1 LKNMPVFRSEIQ
13 ETTSTDTMEGGRLG
27 DWQRQH
33 VNEPKKTILRPSSAP
48 KRARS
53 QTERAH

>member
-1 LKNMPVFRSEIQ
+1 MPVFRSEIQ

-27 DWQRQH
+27 DWKRQH
-33 VNEPKKTILRPSSAP
+33 VNELKKKILWPSSAP

>member
-1 LKNMPVFRSEIQ
+1 MPVFRSEIQ